1 MNLSENKFARVF
13 TLCALYAAQGIP
25 FGFVTYLLSSY
36 LADNGYG
43 TDTVA
48 KLTAIATLPWVIKWI
63 WGPLIDRYTY
73 RPMGKRRPWI
83 LFAQFFMIITIAA
96 MLLVPD
102 ITENLNLLFVLVFIN
117 NIFASM
123 QDVSV
128 DALAV
133 ELLEEKERGFVNGL
147 MFGSA
152 SGGAAFSA
160 IVLAYIM
167 DIYGLRAAM
176 AVQAGV
182 LCLIMLLPLFLR
194 ERQGERFLPWTKGQP
209 MGLDQQETT
218 ASFSQ
223 LLVHIKE
230 AFSIRSAF
238 MMILLA
244 MVIKIAVELHGV
256 VSIVY
261 YIQEMGWTDI
271 ESSSIRGKIELFS
284 LLGCF
289 IGGFL
294 ADRIG
299 HKRIAITATILFG
312 ISYVAF
318 ALMPELWANKLAVKV
333 FFGAEG
339 ALYGALSVSFFAMC
353 MDISLPVV
361 AATQFTAYMSM
372 SNLSATIG
380 KWAASWFDKRMD
392 YGQILIF
399 WGIFQAVVITII
411 LLFINPRQRMQML
424 ENSKKEIDLNNN
436 LKENQNEKK

>member
-1 MNLSENKFARVF
+1 
-13 TLCALYAAQGIP
+13 
-25 FGFVTYLLSSY
+25 
-36 LADNGYG
+36 
-43 TDTVA
+43 
-48 KLTAIATLPWVIKWI
+48 
-63 WGPLIDRYTY
+63 
-73 RPMGKRRPWI
+73 
-83 LFAQFFMIITIAA
+83 
-96 MLLVPD
+96 
-102 ITENLNLLFVLVFIN
+102 
-117 NIFASM
+117 
-123 QDVSV
+123 
-128 DALAV
+128 
-133 ELLEEKERGFVNGL
+133 
-147 MFGSA
+147 
-152 SGGAAFSA
+152 
-160 IVLAYIM
+160 M